1 MPMPSDMYGAVS
13 DRSGSDGAE
22 EPIAEYIAKAYYVTH
37 NLQTMRFFIAQ
48 IRSAGYI
55 CLYGFLLAG
64 GDGVDSNSRS
74 SYDGILF
81 SGGWSVIIS
90 TGNADSSIDTEA
102 GYRYTGGLVCAV
114 GRSGGMSRESTMCGN
129 FSEIGKTASVSL
141 TAGGYLVVSDVVTL
155 KSPVSMN
162 GFVVLLGN
170 TTAGVSVKTSV
181 TAVCDGN
188 GVAWN

>member
-37 NLQTMRFFIAQ
+37 SLQTMRFFIAQ

-81 SGGWSVIIS
+81 SGGRSVIIS
-90 TGNADSSIDTEA
+90 TATPILPLIPRRVTVTRAALCAPSA
-102 GYRYTGGLVCAV
+102 GAAV
-114 GRSGGMSRESTMCGN
+114 
-129 FSEIGKTASVSL
+129 
-141 TAGGYLVVSDVVTL
+141 
-155 KSPVSMN
+155 
-162 GFVVLLGN
+162 
-170 TTAGVSVKTSV
+170 
-181 TAVCDGN
+181 
-188 GVAWN
+188 